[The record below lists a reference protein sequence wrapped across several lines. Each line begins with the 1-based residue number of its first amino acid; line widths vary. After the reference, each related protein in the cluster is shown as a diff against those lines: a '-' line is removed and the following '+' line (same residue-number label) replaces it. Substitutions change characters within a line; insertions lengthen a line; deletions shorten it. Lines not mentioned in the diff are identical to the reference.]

1 MTDTDAQESLAARAE
16 FERALTAI
24 STWVAAA
31 LPDDDAR
38 RALVKSL
45 ALGAELHIELR
56 LPASTALVTFAFKGK
71 RHRLLEIV
79 NDDGKVH

>member
-1 MTDTDAQESLAARAE
+1 MIDTDAGESLAARAE
-16 FERALTAI
+16 FERALTAVT
-24 STWVAAA
+24 TWVAAA

-45 ALGAELHIELR
+45 ALGAELHVELR
-56 LPASTALVTFAFKGK
+56 LPAATALVTFAFKGK

-79 NDDGKVH
+79 HDEHELN